1 MKKKL
6 TAVMLLVALVLSI
19 GLLTACNKDDNK
31 GNGNDVT
38 LTFAA
43 PEGTPAL
50 AIARLITDNKSI
62 SGKNVNYKIVN
73 PSNIAKEMQAGL
85 SDLVIMPVNAGA
97 TLINKG
103 ADYKLVSVAV
113 DGSLYLVG
121 KSDTATT
128 VTTTL
133 TIDDIKGKKI
143 ACIGQQGVPG
153 LVFRYILKEN
163 NISIVDDVKNLNDT
177 NVYVQYASDGTQ
189 ARAAVENKSVDY
201 AVVGEPAATTFKIKF
216 GFNAQMDLQAEYKK
230 VSGKETYPQAG
241 IFVKSSLASDAAFMD
256 ALFAALKA
264 SKEWVKNNPQSVND
278 FMKANAYESAAFP
291 APSIAKCNVNA
302 EKLTA
307 EKKAE
312 VLAFLKNLAPGVN
325 WDTVNL
331 F

>member
-128 VTTTL
+128 ATTTL

-163 NISIVDDVKNLNDT
+163 NINIVDDVKNLNDT
-177 NVYVQYASDGTQ
+177 NVYVQYAGDGLQ
-189 ARAAVENKSVDY
+189 AKTAVENKSVDY

-216 GFNAQMDLQAEYKK
+216 GFNAQMDLRAEYKK

-312 VLAFLKNLAPGVN
+312 ILAFLKNLAPGVN

>member
-128 VTTTL
+128 ATTTL

-163 NISIVDDVKNLNDT
+163 NINIVDDVKNLNDT
-177 NVYVQYASDGTQ
+177 NVYVQYAGDGLQ
-189 ARAAVENKSVDY
+189 AKTAVENKSVDY

-307 EKKAE
+307 EKKVE
-312 VLAFLKNLAPGVN
+312 ILAFLKNLAPGVN

>member
-19 GLLTACNKDDNK
+19 GLLTACNKDNKK

-121 KSDTATT
+121 KSETAK
-128 VTTTL
+128 TL

-153 LVFRYILKEN
+153 LVFRYILKAN
-163 NISIVDDVKNLNDT
+163 NISIVDSPEKVTENSL
-177 NVYVQYASDGTQ
+177 YVQYAGDGLQ
-189 ARAAVENKSVDY
+189 AKTAVENGSVDY
-201 AVVGEPAATTFKIKF
+201 AVVGEPAATTFKKF

-312 VLAFLKNLAPGVN
+312 ILAFLKNLAPGVN

>member
-19 GLLTACNKDDNK
+19 GLLTACNKDNKK

-121 KSDTATT
+121 KIGKSETA
-128 VTTTL
+128 TTL

-153 LVFRYILKEN
+153 LVFRYILKAN
-163 NISIVDDVKNLNDT
+163 NISIVDSPEKVSENS
-177 NVYVQYASDGTQ
+177 VYVQYAGDGLQ
-189 ARAAVENKSVDY
+189 AKTAVENGSVDY

-256 ALFAALKA
+256 ALFTALKA

-312 VLAFLKNLAPGVN
+312 ILAFLKNLAPGVN

>member
-19 GLLTACNKDDNK
+19 GLLTACNKDNKK

-121 KSDTATT
+121 KSKTA
-128 VTTTL
+128 TTL

-163 NISIVDDVKNLNDT
+163 NINIVDSPKNVPENS
-177 NVYVQYASDGTQ
+177 VYVQYAGDGLQ
-189 ARAAVENKSVDY
+189 AKKAVENDSVDY
-201 AVVGEPAATTFKIKF
+201 AVVGEPAATTFKTK

-241 IFVKSSLASDAAFMD
+241 IFVKSSLSSDTAFMD

-312 VLAFLKNLAPGVN
+312 ILAFLKNLAPGVN

>member
-6 TAVMLLVALVLSI
+6 TAVMLLVALFLSI

-121 KSDTATT
+121 KSETA
-128 VTTTL
+128 TTL
-133 TIDDIKGKKI
+133 TIDDIKGKRI

-177 NVYVQYASDGTQ
+177 NVYVQYAGDGLQ
-189 ARAAVENKSVDY
+189 AKTAVENKSVDY
-201 AVVGEPAATTFKIKF
+201 AVVGEPAATTFKMKF
-216 GFNAQMDLQAEYKK
+216 GFNAQMDLQTEYKK

-241 IFVKSSLASDAAFMD
+241 IFVKSSLSSDTAFMD
-256 ALFAALKA
+256 AFFAALKA

-312 VLAFLKNLAPGVN
+312 ILAFLKNLAPGVN
-325 WDTVNL
+325 WDTVNM

>member
-128 VTTTL
+128 ATTTL

-163 NISIVDDVKNLNDT
+163 NINIVDDVKNLNDT
-177 NVYVQYASDGTQ
+177 SVYVQYAGDGLQ
-189 ARAAVENKSVDY
+189 AKTAVENKSVDY

-241 IFVKSSLASDAAFMD
+241 IFVTSSLSSDTAFMD

-291 APSIAKCNVNA
+291 TPSIAKCNVNA

-325 WDTVNL
+325 WDTVNM

>member
-19 GLLTACNKDDNK
+19 GLLTACNKDNKK

-121 KSDTATT
+121 KSETA
-128 VTTTL
+128 TTL

-153 LVFRYILKEN
+153 LVFRYILKAN

-177 NVYVQYASDGTQ
+177 SVYVQYAGDGLQ
-189 ARAAVENKSVDY
+189 AKTAVENGSVDY

-216 GFNAQMDLQAEYKK
+216 GFNAQMDLQAEYKN

-241 IFVKSSLASDAAFMD
+241 IFVKSSLSSDAVFMD
-256 ALFAALKA
+256 ALFTALKA

-291 APSIAKCNVNA
+291 AKAIPRCNVNA

>member
-121 KSDTATT
+121 KSETA
-128 VTTTL
+128 TTL
-133 TIDDIKGKKI
+133 TIDDIKGKRI

-153 LVFRYILKEN
+153 LVFRYILKMN
-163 NISIVDDVKNLNDT
+163 NIEVVEEKEKLTSE
-177 NVYVQYASDGTQ
+177 NVFVQYVADGNLAKT
-189 ARAAVENKSVDY
+189 AVEKEDGVDF
-201 AVVGEPAATTFKIKF
+201 AVVGEPAATTFKMKF
-216 GFNAQMDLQAEYKK
+216 GFNAQMDLQTEYKK

-312 VLAFLKNLAPGVN
+312 ILAFLKNLAPVVN

>member
-19 GLLTACNKDDNK
+19 GLLTACNKDGNKK

-121 KSDTATT
+121 KSKTA
-128 VTTTL
+128 TTL

-153 LVFRYILKEN
+153 LVFRYILKAN
-163 NISIVDDVKNLNDT
+163 NISIVDSPEDVTENS
-177 NVYVQYASDGTQ
+177 VYIKYASDGTQ
-189 ARAAVENKSVDY
+189 ARAAVENGSVNY
-201 AVVGEPAATTFKIKF
+201 AVVGEPAATTFKTK

-241 IFVKSSLASDAAFMD
+241 IFVKSSLASDTAFMD

-312 VLAFLKNLAPGVN
+312 ILAFLKNLAPGVN

>member
-19 GLLTACNKDDNK
+19 GLLTACNNSNKK

-85 SDLVIMPVNAGA
+85 SDIVIMPVNAGA

-121 KSDTATT
+121 KSETA
-128 VTTTL
+128 TTL
-133 TIDDIKGKKI
+133 TIDDIKGKRI

-163 NISIVDDVKNLNDT
+163 NINIVDSPENVSENS
-177 NVYVQYASDGTQ
+177 VYVQYAGDGLQ
-189 ARAAVENKSVDY
+189 AKTAVENKSVDY
-201 AVVGEPAATTFKIKF
+201 AVVGEPAATTFKMKF
-216 GFNAQMDLQAEYKK
+216 GFNAQMDLQTEYKK

-241 IFVKSSLASDAAFMD
+241 IFVTSSLSSDTAFMD

>member
-121 KSDTATT
+121 KSETA
-128 VTTTL
+128 TTL
-133 TIDDIKGKKI
+133 TIDEIRGKRI

-163 NISIVDDVKNLNDT
+163 NINIVDSPENVSENS
-177 NVYVQYASDGTQ
+177 VYVQYAGDGLQ
-189 ARAAVENKSVDY
+189 AKTAVENKSVDY

-241 IFVKSSLASDAAFMD
+241 IFVTSSLSSDTAFMD

-291 APSIAKCNVNA
+291 TPSIAKCNVNA

-312 VLAFLKNLAPGVN
+312 ILVFLKNLAPDVD

>member
-19 GLLTACNKDDNK
+19 GLLTACNNGNKK

-121 KSDTATT
+121 KSKTA
-128 VTTTL
+128 TTL

-153 LVFRYILKEN
+153 LVFRYILKAN
-163 NISIVDDVKNLNDT
+163 NISIVDSPE
-177 NVYVQYASDGTQ
+177 NVTENSVYIKYASDGTQ
-189 ARAAVENKSVDY
+189 AKTAVENGSVDY
-201 AVVGEPAATTFKIKF
+201 AVVGEPAATTFKTK

-241 IFVKSSLASDAAFMD
+241 IFVKSSLASDTAFMD
-256 ALFAALKA
+256 ALFTALKA

-312 VLAFLKNLAPGVN
+312 ILAFLKNLAPGVN

>member
-19 GLLTACNKDDNK
+19 GLLTACNKGNNK

-121 KSDTATT
+121 KSETATT
-128 VTTTL
+128 ATTTL

-163 NISIVDDVKNLNDT
+163 NINIVDSPE
-177 NVYVQYASDGTQ
+177 NVTENSVYIKYASDGTQ
-189 ARAAVENKSVDY
+189 ARAAVENKSVNY
-201 AVVGEPAATTFKIKF
+201 AVVGEPAATTFKTK

-312 VLAFLKNLAPGVN
+312 ILAFLKNLAPGVN

>member
-19 GLLTACNKDDNK
+19 GLLTACNKGNNK

-121 KSDTATT
+121 QSKTAK
-128 VTTTL
+128 TL
-133 TIDDIKGKKI
+133 TINDIKGKKI

-177 NVYVQYASDGTQ
+177 NVYVQYAGDGLQ
-189 ARAAVENKSVDY
+189 AKTAVENKSVDY
-201 AVVGEPAATTFKIKF
+201 AVVGEPAATTFKTK
-216 GFNAQMDLQAEYKK
+216 GFKAQMDLQAEYKK

-256 ALFAALKA
+256 ALFTALKA

-312 VLAFLKNLAPGVN
+312 ILAFLKNLAPGVN
-325 WDTVNL
+325 WDIVNL

>member
-19 GLLTACNKDDNK
+19 GLLTACNKDNKK

-121 KSDTATT
+121 KNIDEAAK
-128 VTTTL
+128 TL
-133 TIDDIKGKKI
+133 TIDDIKGKRI

-163 NISIVDDVKNLNDT
+163 NINIVDSPKNVPENS
-177 NVYVQYASDGTQ
+177 VYVQYASDGAQ
-189 ARAAVENKSVDY
+189 ARAAVEKDSVDF

-241 IFVKSSLASDAAFMD
+241 IFVKSSLASDTAFMD

-291 APSIAKCNVNA
+291 KPSIAKCNVNA

-312 VLAFLKNLAPGVN
+312 ILAFLKNLAPGVN

>member
-85 SDLVIMPVNAGA
+85 SDIVIMPVNAGA

-128 VTTTL
+128 ATTTL

-201 AVVGEPAATTFKIKF
+201 AVVGEPAATTFKMKF

-312 VLAFLKNLAPGVN
+312 ILAFLKNLAPGVN

>member
-85 SDLVIMPVNAGA
+85 SDIVIMPVNAGA

-121 KSDTATT
+121 KSETA
-128 VTTTL
+128 TTL

-153 LVFRYILKEN
+153 LVFRYILKAN

-177 NVYVQYASDGTQ
+177 NVYVQYAGDGLQ
-189 ARAAVENKSVDY
+189 AKTAVENGSVDY
-201 AVVGEPAATTFKIKF
+201 AVVGEPAATTFKMKF

-241 IFVKSSLASDAAFMD
+241 IFVTSSLSSDTAFMD

-278 FMKANAYESAAFP
+278 FMKVNAYESAAFP
-291 APSIAKCNVNA
+291 TPSIAKCNVNA

>member
-97 TLINKG
+97 KLISNGTK
-103 ADYKLVSVAV
+103 YKLVSVAV

-121 KSDTATT
+121 KIGKSETA
-128 VTTTL
+128 TTL

-163 NISIVDDVKNLNDT
+163 NLTIVDDVKNLNDT
-177 NVYVQYASDGTQ
+177 SVYVQYAGDGLQ
-189 ARAAVENKSVDY
+189 AKTAVENKSVDY

-241 IFVKSSLASDAAFMD
+241 IFVTSSLASDAAFMD

-312 VLAFLKNLAPGVN
+312 ILAFLKNLAPGVN

>member
-128 VTTTL
+128 ATTTL

-177 NVYVQYASDGTQ
+177 NVYVQYAGDGLQ
-189 ARAAVENKSVDY
+189 AKTAVENKSVDY

-278 FMKANAYESAAFP
+278 FMKSNAYESAAFP

>member
-103 ADYKLVSVAV
+103 AKYKLVSVAV

-128 VTTTL
+128 ATTTL

-163 NISIVDDVKNLNDT
+163 NINIVDDVKNLNDT
-177 NVYVQYASDGTQ
+177 NVYVQYAGDGLQ
-189 ARAAVENKSVDY
+189 AKTAVENKSVDY

-241 IFVKSSLASDAAFMD
+241 IFVKSSLASDTAFMD

-312 VLAFLKNLAPGVN
+312 ILAFLKNLAPGVN

>member
-121 KSDTATT
+121 KSETA
-128 VTTTL
+128 TTL

-163 NISIVDDVKNLNDT
+163 NINIVDDVKNLNDT
-177 NVYVQYASDGTQ
+177 SVYVQYAGDGLQ
-189 ARAAVENKSVDY
+189 AKTAVENKSVDY
-201 AVVGEPAATTFKIKF
+201 AVVGEPAATTFKTK

-312 VLAFLKNLAPGVN
+312 ILAFLKNLAPGVN
-325 WDTVNL
+325 WDIVNL

>member
-121 KSDTATT
+121 KSETA
-128 VTTTL
+128 TTL
-133 TIDDIKGKKI
+133 TIDDIKGKRI

-163 NISIVDDVKNLNDT
+163 NINIVDSPENVSENS
-177 NVYVQYASDGTQ
+177 VYVQYAGDGLQ
-189 ARAAVENKSVDY
+189 AKTAVENKSVDY
-201 AVVGEPAATTFKIKF
+201 AVVGEPAATTFKMKF

-241 IFVKSSLASDAAFMD
+241 IFVTSSLSSDTAFMD

-278 FMKANAYESAAFP
+278 FMKVNAYESAAFP
-291 APSIAKCNVNA
+291 TPSIAKCNVNA

>member
-31 GNGNDVT
+31 GNGNDVR

-121 KSDTATT
+121 KSETA
-128 VTTTL
+128 TTL

-163 NISIVDDVKNLNDT
+163 NINIVDSPENVPENS
-177 NVYVQYASDGTQ
+177 VYVQYAGDGLQ
-189 ARAAVENKSVDY
+189 AKTAVENKSVDY

-241 IFVKSSLASDAAFMD
+241 IFVKSSLASDTAFMD

-264 SKEWVKNNPQSVND
+264 SKEWVTKNPADVAA
-278 FMKANAYESAAFP
+278 FMKKNAYESAMFP
-291 APSIAKCNVNA
+291 AMSITRCKIDAT
-302 EKLTA
+302 KLSD
-307 EKKAE
+307 EKKDE
-312 VLAFLKNLAPGVN
+312 VLAFLKNLVPGTN
-325 WDTVNL
+325 WDEAKTKL

>member
-19 GLLTACNKDDNK
+19 GLLTACNKDNKK

-121 KSDTATT
+121 KNIDEAAK
-128 VTTTL
+128 TL
-133 TIDDIKGKKI
+133 TIDDIKGKRI

-163 NISIVDDVKNLNDT
+163 NLTIVDSPEKVPENS
-177 NVYVQYASDGTQ
+177 VYIKYASDGTQ
-189 ARAAVENKSVDY
+189 ARAAVENGSVDY
-201 AVVGEPAATTFKIKF
+201 AVVGEPAATTFKMKF

-241 IFVKSSLASDAAFMD
+241 IFVKSSLASDTAFMD

-312 VLAFLKNLAPGVN
+312 ILAFLKNLAPGVN

>member
-62 SGKNVNYKIVN
+62 LGKNVNYKIVN

-121 KSDTATT
+121 KSETA
-128 VTTTL
+128 TTL
-133 TIDDIKGKKI
+133 TIDEIRGKRI

-163 NISIVDDVKNLNDT
+163 NINIVDSPEKVPENS
-177 NVYVQYASDGTQ
+177 VYVQYAGDGLQ
-189 ARAAVENKSVDY
+189 AKTAVENGSVDY
-201 AVVGEPAATTFKIKF
+201 AVVGEPAATTFKTM

-241 IFVKSSLASDAAFMD
+241 IFVKSSLASDTTFMD

-312 VLAFLKNLAPGVN
+312 VLAFLKNLAPGVD

>member
-19 GLLTACNKDDNK
+19 GLLTACNKDNKK

-121 KSDTATT
+121 KIGKSETA
-128 VTTTL
+128 TTL

-153 LVFRYILKEN
+153 LVFRYILKAN
-163 NISIVDDVKNLNDT
+163 NIGIVDSPEKVSENS
-177 NVYVQYASDGTQ
+177 VYVQYAGDGLQ
-189 ARAAVENKSVDY
+189 AKTAVENGSVDY

-216 GFNAQMDLQAEYKK
+216 GFNAQMDLQAEYKN
-230 VSGKETYPQAG
+230 VSDKETYPQAG

-312 VLAFLKNLAPGVN
+312 ILAFLKNLAPGVN

>member
-19 GLLTACNKDDNK
+19 GLLTACNKGNKK

-121 KSDTATT
+121 KSETAK
-128 VTTTL
+128 TL
-133 TIDDIKGKKI
+133 TIDDIKGKRI

-153 LVFRYILKEN
+153 LVFRYILKAN
-163 NISIVDDVKNLNDT
+163 NISIVDSPEDVTKNS
-177 NVYVQYASDGTQ
+177 VYIKYASDGRQ
-189 ARAAVENKSVDY
+189 ARAAVENDSVDY
-201 AVVGEPAATTFKIKF
+201 AVVGEPAATTFKTK

-241 IFVKSSLASDAAFMD
+241 IFVKSSLASDTAFMD

-312 VLAFLKNLAPGVN
+312 ILAFLKNLAPGVN

>member
-121 KSDTATT
+121 KCDTATT
-128 VTTTL
+128 ATTTL

-153 LVFRYILKEN
+153 LVFRYILKAN
-163 NISIVDDVKNLNDT
+163 NISIVDSPENVPENS
-177 NVYVQYASDGTQ
+177 VYVQYAGDGLQ
-189 ARAAVENKSVDY
+189 AKTAVENKSVDY
-201 AVVGEPAATTFKIKF
+201 AVVGEPAATTFKMKF
-216 GFNAQMDLQAEYKK
+216 GFNAQMDLQTEYKK

-241 IFVKSSLASDAAFMD
+241 IFVTSSLASDAAFMD

-278 FMKANAYESAAFP
+278 FMKANAYESAALP
-291 APSIAKCNVNA
+291 TPSIAKCNVNA

-312 VLAFLKNLAPGVN
+312 ILAFLKNLAPGVD

>member
-19 GLLTACNKDDNK
+19 GLLTACNKGNNK

-62 SGKNVNYKIVN
+62 SGKNINYKIVN

-128 VTTTL
+128 ATTTL

-201 AVVGEPAATTFKIKF
+201 AVVGEPAATTFKMKF
-216 GFNAQMDLQAEYKK
+216 GFNAQMDLQTEYKK

-312 VLAFLKNLAPGVN
+312 ILAFLKNLAPGVN
-325 WDTVNL
+325 WDIVNL

>member
-19 GLLTACNKDDNK
+19 GLLTACNNSNKK

-85 SDLVIMPVNAGA
+85 SDIVIMPVNAGA

-121 KSDTATT
+121 KSETA
-128 VTTTL
+128 TTL
-133 TIDDIKGKKI
+133 TIDDIKGKRI

-163 NISIVDDVKNLNDT
+163 NINIVDSPENVSENS
-177 NVYVQYASDGTQ
+177 VYVQYAGDGLQ
-189 ARAAVENKSVDY
+189 AKTAVENGSVDY
-201 AVVGEPAATTFKIKF
+201 AVVGEPAATTFKMKF
-216 GFNAQMDLQAEYKK
+216 GFNAQMDLQTEYKK

-241 IFVKSSLASDAAFMD
+241 IFVTSSLSSDTAFMD

-291 APSIAKCNVNA
+291 TPSIAKCNVNA

-312 VLAFLKNLAPGVN
+312 VLAFLKNLAPGVD

>member
-121 KSDTATT
+121 KSETATT
-128 VTTTL
+128 ATTTL
-133 TIDDIKGKKI
+133 TIDDIKGKRI

-163 NISIVDDVKNLNDT
+163 NINIVDSPE
-177 NVYVQYASDGTQ
+177 NVTENSVYIKYASDGLQ
-189 ARAAVENKSVDY
+189 AKTAVENKSVDY

-264 SKEWVKNNPQSVND
+264 SKEWVKDNPQSVND

-312 VLAFLKNLAPGVN
+312 VLAFLKNLAPGVD

>member
-19 GLLTACNKDDNK
+19 GLLTACNKDNKK

-121 KSDTATT
+121 KIGKSETA
-128 VTTTL
+128 TTL
-133 TIDDIKGKKI
+133 TIGDIKGKKI

-153 LVFRYILKEN
+153 LVFRYILKAN
-163 NISIVDDVKNLNDT
+163 NISIVDSPE
-177 NVYVQYASDGTQ
+177 NVTANSVYIKYASDGMQ
-189 ARAAVENKSVDY
+189 ARAAVENGSVNY
-201 AVVGEPAATTFKIKF
+201 AVVGEPAATTFKTK

-241 IFVKSSLASDAAFMD
+241 IFVKSSLASDTAFMD

-312 VLAFLKNLAPGVN
+312 ILAFLKNLAPGVN
-325 WDTVNL
+325 WDTVNM

>member
-85 SDLVIMPVNAGA
+85 SDIVIMPVNAGA

-121 KSDTATT
+121 KSETA
-128 VTTTL
+128 TTL
-133 TIDDIKGKKI
+133 TIDEIRGKRI

-163 NISIVDDVKNLNDT
+163 NINIVDSPENVSENS
-177 NVYVQYASDGTQ
+177 VYVQYAGDGLQ
-189 ARAAVENKSVDY
+189 AKTAVENKSVDY
-201 AVVGEPAATTFKIKF
+201 AVVGEPAATTFKTK
-216 GFNAQMDLQAEYKK
+216 GFKAQMDLQAEYKK

-241 IFVKSSLASDAAFMD
+241 IFVKSSLASDTAFLD
-256 ALFAALKA
+256 ALFTALKA

-291 APSIAKCNVNA
+291 KPSIAKCNVNA

-312 VLAFLKNLAPGVN
+312 ILAFLKNLAPGVN

>member
-19 GLLTACNKDDNK
+19 GLLTACNKDGNKK

-121 KSDTATT
+121 KNDTEK
-128 VTTTL
+128 TL

-153 LVFRYILKEN
+153 LVFRYILKAN
-163 NISIVDDVKNLNDT
+163 NISIVDSPE
-177 NVYVQYASDGTQ
+177 NVTENSVYIKYASDGTQ
-189 ARAAVENKSVDY
+189 ARAAVENGNVNY
-201 AVVGEPAATTFKIKF
+201 AVVGEPAATTFKTK

-241 IFVKSSLASDAAFMD
+241 IFVKSSLASDTAFMD

-312 VLAFLKNLAPGVN
+312 ILAFLKNLAPGVN

>member
-19 GLLTACNKDDNK
+19 GLLTACNKDNKK

-121 KSDTATT
+121 KSETA
-128 VTTTL
+128 TTL

-153 LVFRYILKEN
+153 LVFRYILKAN

-177 NVYVQYASDGTQ
+177 SVYVQYAGDGLQ
-189 ARAAVENKSVDY
+189 AKTAVENKSVDY

-241 IFVKSSLASDAAFMD
+241 IFVKSRLASDTAFTD
-256 ALFAALKA
+256 ALFTALKA

-312 VLAFLKNLAPGVN
+312 ILAFLKNLAPGVN

>member
-85 SDLVIMPVNAGA
+85 SDIVIMPVNAGA

-121 KSDTATT
+121 KSETA
-128 VTTTL
+128 TTL
-133 TIDDIKGKKI
+133 TIDDIKGKRI

-177 NVYVQYASDGTQ
+177 NVYVQYAGDGLQ
-189 ARAAVENKSVDY
+189 AKTAVENKSVDY
-201 AVVGEPAATTFKIKF
+201 AVVGEPAATTFKMKF
-216 GFNAQMDLQAEYKK
+216 GFNAQMDLQTEYKK

-241 IFVKSSLASDAAFMD
+241 IFVKSSLSSDTAFMD
-256 ALFAALKA
+256 AFFAALKA

-312 VLAFLKNLAPGVN
+312 ILAFLKNLAPRVN

>member
-121 KSDTATT
+121 KIGKSET
-128 VTTTL
+128 VTTL
-133 TIDDIKGKKI
+133 TIDEIRGKRI

-153 LVFRYILKEN
+153 LVFRYILKAN
-163 NISIVDDVKNLNDT
+163 NISIVDSPE
-177 NVYVQYASDGTQ
+177 NVTENSVYIKYASDGTQ
-189 ARAAVENKSVDY
+189 ARAAVENGSVNY

-241 IFVKSSLASDAAFMD
+241 IFVKSSLASDTAFMD
-256 ALFAALKA
+256 ALFTALKA

-278 FMKANAYESAAFP
+278 FMKSNAYESAAFP

>member
-19 GLLTACNKDDNK
+19 GLLTACNKDNKK

-121 KSDTATT
+121 KSETAK
-128 VTTTL
+128 TL

-153 LVFRYILKEN
+153 LVFRYILKAN
-163 NISIVDDVKNLNDT
+163 NISIVDSPEKVTENS
-177 NVYVQYASDGTQ
+177 VYVQYAGDGLQ
-189 ARAAVENKSVDY
+189 AKTAVENGSVDY
-201 AVVGEPAATTFKIKF
+201 AVVGEPAATTFKKF

-241 IFVKSSLASDAAFMD
+241 IFVRSSLASDAAFMD

-312 VLAFLKNLAPGVN
+312 ILAFLKNLAPGVN

>member
-85 SDLVIMPVNAGA
+85 SDIVIMPVNAGA

-121 KSDTATT
+121 KSETA
-128 VTTTL
+128 TTL
-133 TIDDIKGKKI
+133 TIDEIRGKRI

-153 LVFRYILKEN
+153 LVFRYILKAN

-177 NVYVQYASDGTQ
+177 SVYVQYAGDGLQ
-189 ARAAVENKSVDY
+189 AKTAVENKSVDY
-201 AVVGEPAATTFKIKF
+201 AVVGEPAATTFKMKF

-241 IFVKSSLASDAAFMD
+241 IFVTSSLSSDTAFMD

-278 FMKANAYESAAFP
+278 FMKVNAYESAAFP
-291 APSIAKCNVNA
+291 TPSIAKCNVNA